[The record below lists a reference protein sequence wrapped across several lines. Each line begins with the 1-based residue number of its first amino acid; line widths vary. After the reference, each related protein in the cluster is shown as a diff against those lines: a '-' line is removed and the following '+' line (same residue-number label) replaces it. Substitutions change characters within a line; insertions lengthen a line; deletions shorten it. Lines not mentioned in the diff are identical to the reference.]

1 MKNLTKMMLGAASF
15 AGLLSVSA
23 PAVAQDAP
31 EFSLAGTVAVQSDY
45 RFRGISQSDRS
56 AAPQGSLTLTGPEG
70 FYISAWGSSVDFDPT
85 QSGNPY
91 MELDIY
97 GGKHTDLWGV
107 FDWNFMPYYYAYP
120 AADIPAGAPAPDYFE
135 LINQL
140 THTSEFGLA
149 GTVTYAWS
157 PNLPFNGGTGNYL
170 ALNLTYPINDWLSIS
185 GNFGHQWAQQA
196 KYVGSSDYNHGDLG
210 LTATYQGFSLD
221 VRYTGTDLTRF
232 GCGNFYMA
240 TKNACAGGF
249 VGTLSYS
256 FALLP

>member
-15 AGLLSVSA
+15 ASLLSIGA
-23 PAVAQDAP
+23 PAMAQDAAD
-31 EFSLAGTVAVQSDY
+31 FTLSGTVAVQSDY

-56 AAPQGSLTLTGPEG
+56 AAPQGSLTLTGPDG
-70 FYISAWGSSVDFDPT
+70 WYISAWGSRVDFDST
-85 QSGNPY
+85 NSGNPY

-97 GGKHTDLWGV
+97 GGKHTDLWGI

-120 AADIPAGAPAPDYFE
+120 AADIPAGAPGPDYFE

-149 GTVTYAWS
+149 GTFTYAWS
-157 PNLPFNGGTGNYL
+157 PKLPFNGGTGNYL
-170 ALNLTYPINDWLSIS
+170 ALNLTYPINDWLSVS

-196 KYVGSSDYNHGDLG
+196 KYSGSSDYNHGDVG
-210 LTATYQGFSLD
+210 VTATYQGFSLD
-221 VRYTGTDLTRF
+221 LRYTGTDLTRF
-232 GCGNFYMA
+232 GCANFYMG
-240 TKNACAGGF
+240 TRNACAGGF

-256 FALLP
+256 FTLAP